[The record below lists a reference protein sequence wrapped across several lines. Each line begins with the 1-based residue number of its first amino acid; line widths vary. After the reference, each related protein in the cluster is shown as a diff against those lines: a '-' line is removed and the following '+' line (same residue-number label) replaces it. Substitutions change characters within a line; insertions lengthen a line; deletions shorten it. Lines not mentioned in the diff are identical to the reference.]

1 MERRQG
7 RRATAALV
15 MSGRGVLLRAD
26 GWSGD
31 GVGELLLP
39 GRQAVARLDVALP
52 TVAEEGEEEAGHRV
66 HYLGRGSG
74 GFSRSGCMGGAAGWS
89 R

>member
-1 MERRQG
+1 
-7 RRATAALV
+7 
-15 MSGRGVLLRAD
+15 LLRAD

-31 GVGELLLP
+31 EVGELLLP
-39 GRQAVARLDVALP
+39 GRRVVARLDVALAA
-52 TVAEEGEEEAGHRV
+52 VAEEGEDEAGHRV

-89 R
+89 K